1 MIPHKYEY
9 YIPPNIR
16 LQKTIDLLYIIWQK
30 YEQNVIKIWRDRN
43 YQYIHSNNLI
53 KYNRK

>member
-30 YEQNVIKIWRDRN
+30 YEQNAIKIWRDRN
-43 YQYIHSNNLI
+43 YQYNYIYI
-53 KYNRK
+53 QII

>member
-1 MIPHKYEY
+1 MNTISPQIYVYKK
-9 YIPPNIR
+9 
-16 LQKTIDLLYIIWQK
+16 KTIDLLYIIWQK
-30 YEQNVIKIWRDRN
+30 YEQNGIKIWRDRN